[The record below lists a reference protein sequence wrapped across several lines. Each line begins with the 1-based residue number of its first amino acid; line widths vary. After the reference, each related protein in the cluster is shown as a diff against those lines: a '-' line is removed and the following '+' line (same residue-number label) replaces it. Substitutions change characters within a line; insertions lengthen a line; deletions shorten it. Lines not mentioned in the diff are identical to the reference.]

1 MEINGQTK
9 LAAVIA
15 NPIKHSLSPFIHNY
29 AFEHV
34 CENGIYLAFEV
45 VKDDLKAT
53 ITSIKSLDMYG
64 ANLSMPYKEPALTYM
79 DEVSEVAKLTGAIN
93 TIVNQDGRLFG
104 TTTDGVGFFKSIKD
118 FVVKDSEIIVLGAGG
133 AARAII
139 AEAALQGAKQ
149 ITVYNRTYKPELFE
163 HYPGNIIV
171 KPLQALTQ
179 LSGDLLINTTSVGM
193 DGVSM
198 PIPLTMTIPQSV
210 IVADVIY
217 QPLETPLL
225 KYAKSNGNQ
234 TVNGLGMLLYQ
245 AAESFKLW
253 TGKEMPTELIGPEL
267 EKKVYG
273 EIKNTL

>member
-15 NPIKHSLSPFIHNY
+15 NPIKHSLSPFIHNF
-29 AFEHV
+29 AFEQV
-34 CENGIYLAFEV
+34 NENGVYLAFEIAQEA
-45 VKDDLKAT
+45 LETT

-64 ANLSMPYKEPALTYM
+64 ANLSMPYKEAALAFM

-139 AEAALQGAKQ
+139 AEATLQRAKQ
-149 ITVYNRTYKPELFE
+149 ITVYNRTYKPEVFA

-171 KPLQALTQ
+171 KPLQALTE

-198 PIPLTMTIPQSV
+198 PISSTMSIPQNM

-217 QPLETPLL
+217 QPIETPLL
-225 KYAKSNGNQ
+225 AYAKQQGNQ

-253 TGKEMPTELIGPEL
+253 TGKKMPTELIWPEL

-273 EIKNTL
+273 KN

>member
-15 NPIKHSLSPFIHNY
+15 NPIKHSLSPFIHNF
-29 AFEHV
+29 AFEQV
-34 CENGIYLAFEV
+34 NENGVYLAFEIAQEA
-45 VKDDLKAT
+45 LETT
-53 ITSIKSLDMYG
+53 ISSIKSLDMYG
-64 ANLSMPYKEPALTYM
+64 ANLSMPYKEAALAYM
-79 DEVSEVAKLTGAIN
+79 DDVSEVAKLTGAIN

-104 TTTDGVGFFKSIKD
+104 TTTDGVGFFKSINE

-139 AEAALQGAKQ
+139 AEATLQGAKQ

-163 HYPGNIIV
+163 HYPGNIMV
-171 KPLQALTQ
+171 KPLQALTE

-198 PIPLTMTIPQSV
+198 PISSTMSIPQNM

-217 QPLETPLL
+217 QPIETPLL
-225 KYAKSNGNQ
+225 AYAKLQGNQ

-253 TGKEMPTELIGPEL
+253 TGKKMPTELIWPEL

-273 EIKNTL
+273 KNKC

>member
-15 NPIKHSLSPFIHNY
+15 NPIKHSLSPFIHNF
-29 AFEHV
+29 AFEQV
-34 CENGIYLAFEV
+34 NENGIYLAFEIV
-45 VKDDLKAT
+45 QEALETT
-53 ITSIKSLDMYG
+53 ISSIKSLDMYG
-64 ANLSMPYKEPALTYM
+64 ANLSMPYKEAALAYM
-79 DEVSEVAKLTGAIN
+79 DDVSEVARLTGAIN
-93 TIVNQDGRLFG
+93 TIVNQNGRLFG

-139 AEAALQGAKQ
+139 AEATLQGAKQ
-149 ITVYNRTYKPELFE
+149 ITVYNRTYKPEVFE

-171 KPLQALTQ
+171 KPLEALTE

-198 PIPLTMTIPQSV
+198 PIPPTMIIPQNM

-217 QPLETPLL
+217 QPIETPLL
-225 KYAKSNGNQ
+225 AYAKQQGNQ
-234 TVNGLGMLLYQ
+234 TINGLGMLLYQ

-253 TGKEMPTELIGPEL
+253 TGKKMPTEVIWAEL

-273 EIKNTL
+273 KNKC